1 MRRIPFFLP
10 MTSCPR
16 RCVYCDQNKITG
28 IAGVPAPED
37 VGETLAS
44 LDGPVEIC
52 FFGGSF
58 T

>member
-1 MRRIPFFLP
+1 

-16 RCVYCDQNKITG
+16 RCVYCDQNRITG
-28 IAGVPAPED
+28 ITGVPTPND